1 MRRLQAFL
9 LAASVSALAGGCMS
23 SGSSGSSSPAPAA
36 AAASESSFMNIF
48 KYGGTT
54 KPEPMKEEDEDI
66 ECPSVQIM
74 HGTAAMRQEGAG
86 SVRHQFSISQT
97 ARECRVQGN
106 DIVIKIGV
114 EGRVL
119 LGPAGSPGTF
129 TVPVRFVAKRGDKVV
144 ASKLQRQTVS
154 IPSGE
159 TGASFVAVED
169 GMAVPKDGAEL
180 EIFVGLDGSGG
191 AAATPTRKK
200 R

>member
-1 MRRLQAFL
+1 MRRLHAFV
-9 LAASVSALAGGCMS
+9 LAAGVSALAGGCMS

-36 AAASESSFMNIF
+36 SGSDSSFMNIF
-48 KYGGTT
+48 KYGGLT
-54 KPEPMKEEDEDI
+54 KPEPMKELDEEV
-66 ECPSVQIM
+66 ECPSVQILY
-74 HGTAAMRQEGAG
+74 GTAAMRHEGAG
-86 SVRHQFSISQT
+86 SVRHQFSIAQT

-119 LGPAGSPGTF
+119 LGPAGSPGSF
-129 TVPVRFVAKRGDKVV
+129 TVPVRFVAKRGDKVI
-144 ASKLQRQTVS
+144 ATKLQRQTVS

-159 TGASFVAVED
+159 TGTSFIAIEE

-180 EIFVGLDGSGG
+180 ELFVGLDGSGG
-191 AAATPTRKK
+191 AAATPSRKK